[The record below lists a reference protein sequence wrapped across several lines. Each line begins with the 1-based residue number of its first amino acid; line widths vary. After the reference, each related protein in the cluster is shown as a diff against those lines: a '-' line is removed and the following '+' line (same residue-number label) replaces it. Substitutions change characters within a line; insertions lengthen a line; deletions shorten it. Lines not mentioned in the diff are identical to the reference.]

1 MSPLIALVLGANK
14 RAKLSPSELELGALN
29 SKITFGSGASFYGT
43 CGGVGSTVKFF
54 TPTTVANHGP
64 DKDLTLRAR
73 LGNVA
78 HDCEAFGTLARPCV
92 ATADPD
98 HPPLFYGELSSN
110 GSATSRLGPF
120 KANASS
126 RMDATGLSTI
136 TFTYLDVPVPWSTF
150 IGVTSH
156 QYGPMATYPLELT
169 IKWYAPSSASD
180 TFAANALTLPFSGL
194 YGADTIHVHAAA
206 GPSPPPPT
214 SPPPLPPSPSPPP
227 PAAPPPSLTT
237 SVFTPIAP
245 AVLCNHLGQ
254 LGAQRH
260 LRDDDA

>member
-156 QYGPMATYPLELT
+156 QYGPIATYPLELT
-169 IKWYAPSSASD
+169 IIQVVCTLLGQRHICSQCTDAPVLGALRRRHDSRPCRCRALSSPSHLTPASP
-180 TFAANALTLPFSGL
+180 TFA
-194 YGADTIHVHAAA
+194 
-206 GPSPPPPT
+206 
-214 SPPPLPPSPSPPP
+214 
-227 PAAPPPSLTT
+227 
-237 SVFTPIAP
+237 
-245 AVLCNHLGQ
+245 
-254 LGAQRH
+254 
-260 LRDDDA
+260 